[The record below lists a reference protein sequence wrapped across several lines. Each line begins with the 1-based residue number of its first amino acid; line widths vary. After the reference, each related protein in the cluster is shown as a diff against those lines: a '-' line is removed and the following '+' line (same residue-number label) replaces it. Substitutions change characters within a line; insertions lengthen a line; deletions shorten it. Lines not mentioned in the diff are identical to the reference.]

1 MRYAS
6 FFKLLKPNHTL
17 MKKVLFPFV
26 LLMSI
31 SLLFSC
37 SKEAEVISDV
47 NNGEINTI
55 LKEDTTI
62 HQYVYS
68 IMAEK
73 GWSQCSYFVH
83 EELSLLKN
91 GATFIPSG
99 PQGFV
104 LTEGEF
110 PMFTA
115 FGGFSA
121 IGGPGD
127 WIRINPDG
135 SATLQINSND
145 ASAEYNDFS
154 NPVFPKTYTGT
165 GHMHMH
171 HTGELIQIPLPGGIF
186 LYTVQPGGHGAVV
199 WHGKA
204 DVVQVGTTA
213 PEYKFTAKYV
223 VAGNGKVV
231 KNLLKLK

>member
-1 MRYAS
+1 MKRV
-6 FFKLLKPNHTL
+6 LL
-17 MKKVLFPFV
+17 PFV
-26 LLMSI
+26 LLISI

-37 SKEAEVISDV
+37 SKEAEVMSDV
-47 NNGEINTI
+47 NNGETNTI

-62 HQYVYS
+62 HQYVYG
-68 IMAEK
+68 IMLEN

-110 PMFTA
+110 PVFTA

-121 IGGPGD
+121 MGGPGD

-135 SATLQINSND
+135 SATLHINSKEAN
-145 ASAEYNDFS
+145 SEYTDLS
-154 NPVFPKTYTGT
+154 NPIMPKLYSGP
-165 GHMHMH
+165 GQMHMH
-171 HTGELIQIPLPGGIF
+171 HTGELVEIPLPGGLF
-186 LYTVQPGGHGAVV
+186 LYTVEPGGHGATV
-199 WHGKA
+199 WQGKA
-204 DVVQVGTTA
+204 DVVQIGTTA
-213 PEYKFTAKYV
+213 PEFKFSAKYV

-231 KNLLKLK
+231 KNQLKLK